1 MAKPKHTAA
10 SKVRNS
16 GAAPTKNANE
26 VQSYLDNH
34 RKVLRSTLRA
44 QRKAP
49 LASLFTCSVIGVA
62 LVLPVLLALLL
73 NNLQAV
79 NLGWDGSAQI
89 TLFFVD
95 ETDEQTAS
103 AWAQQLEKRA
113 NITAVTFIDRDRAL
127 AEFTTAMD
135 MASTL
140 DYLDENPLPHSAIVT
155 PHSSLKSLADLQALE
170 QQLAQTD
177 LIDSSVLDVLWLQR
191 LQALTAFME
200 RSVWLI
206 ATMLALAVILILG
219 NTIRLAIESR
229 REEIIVLKLVG
240 GTNAFVCR
248 PFLYLG
254 CFFGLGGSVIAILLA
269 QLVMSLL
276 NAPIRAL
283 AQSYQSQYE
292 LSGLTFESTL
302 FVLLMGVLLGWVGA
316 WLAVRR
322 HLSDIE
328 PN

>member
-1 MAKPKHTAA
+1 MAKAKPEAPKP
-10 SKVRNS
+10 RNS
-16 GAAPTKNANE
+16 GAAPTKQANE
-26 VQSYLDNH
+26 LQSYLDNH
-34 RKVLRSTLRA
+34 RKVFRSTWQSQSRS
-44 QRKAP
+44 P
-49 LASLFTCSVIGVA
+49 LASLFTCSVIGIA

-73 NNLQAV
+73 SNLQAV

-89 TLFFVD
+89 TLFFED
-95 ETDEQTAS
+95 NIDQQTAQDWS
-103 AWAQQLEKRA
+103 KQLEKRA
-113 NITAVTFIDRDRAL
+113 NIAAVEFIDKDRAL
-127 AEFTTAMD
+127 AEFSAAME
-135 MASTL
+135 MSTTL
-140 DYLDENPLPHSAIVT
+140 DYLDGNPLPHSVLVT
-155 PHSSLKSLADLQALE
+155 PHASLKSLADLQALE
-170 QQLAQTD
+170 QQLAQYD
-177 LIDSSVLDVLWLQR
+177 LIASSMLDVLWLQR
-191 LQALTAFME
+191 LQALAAFME

-248 PFLYLG
+248 PFLYMG
-254 CFFGLGGSVIAILLA
+254 CFFGLGGSLIAILLSQVIIA
-269 QLVMSLL
+269 LL

-292 LSGLTFESTL
+292 LSGLGFESTL
-302 FVLLMGVLLGWVGA
+302 FVLVTGLVLGWLGA

-322 HLSDIE
+322 HLTEIE